1 MTEEEWLACAEPQ
14 EMLAFLGDGGR
25 AGEKQLRLFA
35 CACCRLVWPLLRE
48 ESQLAVQ
55 SAEWRAEGRI
65 AANELATA
73 YATAERACQSLP
85 LRTWE
90 DQATADACE
99 AVRYAASSGAAWP
112 WAGDRAVAEMGHL
125 VPGPGSPGVFPP
137 EYDPIYAA
145 HMAGTSVAKAAAYA
159 GKAGRDFLA
168 AKQRECDLLRDIFGN
183 PFRPV
188 SVSPTCRTPHVVA
201 LAQAAYEQRVLP
213 AGHLDPA
220 RLAVLADALE
230 EAGCADAGLLG
241 HLRSQGPHVRG
252 CWALDMILGKG

>member
-1 MTEEEWLACAEPQ
+1 MTEEEWLACTEPQ

-35 CACCRLVWPLLRE
+35 CACCRLVWPLLRQ

-55 SAEWRAEGRI
+55 SAEWCAEGRI
-65 AANELATA
+65 AANELAPA
-73 YATAERACQSLP
+73 YATAGRACQSLP
-85 LRTWE
+85 RRTWE
-90 DQATADACE
+90 DQATAEAGE

-125 VPGPGSPGVFPP
+125 VPGPGSPGVLPP
-137 EYDPIYAA
+137 EYDPLYAA

-183 PFRPV
+183 LFRPV
-188 SVSPTCRTPHVVA
+188 PLSPAWRTPQVVA
-201 LAQAAYEQRVLP
+201 LGQAAYEERELP
-213 AGHLDPA
+213 SGKLDVA

-230 EAGCADAGLLG
+230 EAGCDQADILN
-241 HLRSQGPHVRG
+241 HLRGPGPHVRG
-252 CWALDMILGKG
+252 CWAVDLLLGKS